1 MMESKSEWIGTDG
14 LYSASLLSCDP
25 PEPTFTREWVVNF
38 IAADASSSWDAAYT
52 IMQEFTGDANLWSVP
67 ESGIPPNFVQ
77 TAVKCAGCAEP
88 TVTITCPNVLG
99 TEAAV
104 VVGNGVWA
112 TVAPEAEVEAGA
124 AVNGEPGRVA
134 AVSRGE
140 WEGDGDWELVA
151 SGEGPDFGLSGSLL
165 GESGDGNGEEA
176 VVEGGGASAA
186 GVAAAPAG
194 VNVPTGTEEKVA
206 FATAG
211 AGSLTL
217 KRGLMWGL
225 ALGLVAFF

>member
-1 MMESKSEWIGTDG
+1 MTSSEWTGPDG
-14 LYSASLLSCDP
+14 LSSASFLSC
-25 PEPTFTREWVVNF
+25 EPTFTREWAVNF
-38 IAADASSSWDAAYT
+38 LAADATSSWDATYT
-52 IMQEFTGDANLWSVP
+52 IMQEFTGDESLWAVP
-67 ESGIPPNFVQ
+67 ENGIPPNFVQ

-112 TVAPEAEVEAGA
+112 TVAPDAAGA

-134 AVSRGE
+134 AVSGGSFDGF
-140 WEGDGDWELVA
+140 EGSEGSDWELVE
-151 SGEGPDFGLSGSLL
+151 SGEGPDFGLSGTILSEA
-165 GESGDGNGEEA
+165 GENVAEGADAA
-176 VVEGGGASAA
+176 VGGGASAA
-186 GVAAAPAG
+186 GAAAPAG
-194 VNVPTGTEEKVA
+194 VNVPTGTEEKTA

-225 ALGLVAFF
+225 ALGLAAFF